1 MRLFSIYFILFFFSL
16 AFPLKALD
24 LKDNASHFDPY
35 QKTFSKSEIEE
46 KISKMLLKDAQVE
59 DFYTLT
65 EAALKIYSSPED
77 KVKDQPE
84 FILELGTEPKKETHI
99 PISFDP
105 HRPLNGMRI
114 AIDPGHFG
122 SQYAKLEEKYIDMD
136 PNETFGIYQPIQFD
150 EGTLATETAKRLASK
165 LQALGAQILLT
176 RTQPGETVYRKPFQT
191 WLQQDFDSAIEKMI
205 ALQPDTSLRE
215 KEKIFWR
222 EKATPTEIFRSTY
235 AYVDLQRRADLI
247 NAFKPHVTVSCHYN
261 LGGIYDKDGKTPGTT
276 DDYTLFFIPGAY
288 MRGSL
293 KDEAFRCTSMKD
305 ARSRYEFIR
314 LLVTDSLEKS
324 IALAKVAQKNLYKR
338 LKLPPGDH
346 CSYLK
351 VLCLQNSPGIY
362 HRNLML
368 PRLVHS
374 PVLYAEPFCQ
384 DNYENAKTL
393 DQNPDLLI
401 DKMVEVYTKS
411 ILDWSRE

>member
-1 MRLFSIYFILFFFSL
+1 MNLT
-16 AFPLKALD
+16 
-24 LKDNASHFDPY
+24 DNKSHFDPY
-35 QKTFSKSEIEE
+35 QQTFSKQEIEDKIYQMLQKDSQVSSFYNLSE
-46 KISKMLLKDAQVE
+46 KS
-59 DFYTLT
+59 
-65 EAALKIYSSPED
+65 LKIYSCPEN
-77 KVKDQPE
+77 KAKDLPE
-84 FILELGTEPKKETHI
+84 FTLELGTKPKRETKV
-99 PISFDP
+99 PVSLDP
-105 HRPLNGMRI
+105 HRPLKGMRV

-122 SQYAKLEEKYIDMD
+122 SHYARLEEKYIDME
-136 PNETFGIYQPIQFD
+136 PNEMFGIHQHIQFD

-176 RTQPGETVYRKPFQT
+176 RTQPGETVYKKPFQT
-191 WLQQDFDSAIEKMI
+191 WLQQDFESAIEKMVE
-205 ALQPDTSLRE
+205 LQPDVNL
-215 KEKIFWR
+215 KETERLFWK

-261 LGGIYDKDGKTPGTT
+261 LGGIYDQNGKTPGTT
-276 DDYTLFFIPGAY
+276 DDYTLFFIPGAFK
-288 MRGSL
+288 RGSL

-305 ARSRYEFIR
+305 PRSRYEFVR

-324 IALAKVAQKNLYKR
+324 IELAKIAQKNLYKR

-374 PVLYAEPFCQ
+374 PILYAEPFCQ
-384 DNYENAKTL
+384 DNYDNAKTL
-393 DQNPDLLI
+393 NQNPDLLI

-411 ILDWSRE
+411 ILDWSKT